1 MSSSVD
7 YSLISNPALLDT
19 VDEDWLRDT
28 FPDDGAFSYRV
39 ALFRGDRGVL
49 IDIAKTVMGGTLA
62 PNNVLTLSLSSKRMA
77 FTNNWYYKH

>member
-28 FPDDGAFSYRV
+28 FPDDGTSSHRV
-39 ALFRGDRGVL
+39 GLSRDDRRVL
-49 IDIAKTVMGGTLA
+49 IDIAQTVIGGA
-62 PNNVLTLSLSSKRMA
+62 FVPNNVLTLSLS
-77 FTNNWYYKH
+77 